1 MIRVGTITY
10 DRRGNK
16 TYPTYPGFTLIEV
29 MTASSKYGEIG
40 PYVLKDDEGRIME
53 NIWQSMKVYPYVP
66 TTRSTFSRWDNT
78 VIWSHPHEIHIDE
91 HGELTP
97 EYWAWRDK
105 LSRNPYPVRYPV
117 GRQHRHKCVYA
128 EWEGEKL
135 DYVQS
140 RKRIYFPLYT
150 TLVEKEE
157 IYAEL
162 KERLDGG
169 ENLLIAEV
177 DGPKEESM
185 PYYKENYGV
194 DDEFIENRTI
204 LVNDENMDLML
215 NDTRHAFGHG
225 YCLAMSL
232 LQMSI
237 D

>member
-1 MIRVGTITY
+1 
-10 DRRGNK
+10 
-16 TYPTYPGFTLIEV
+16 
-29 MTASSKYGEIG
+29 
-40 PYVLKDDEGRIME
+40 
-53 NIWQSMKVYPYVP
+53 
-66 TTRSTFSRWDNT
+66 
-78 VIWSHPHEIHIDE
+78 
-91 HGELTP
+91 
-97 EYWAWRDK
+97 
-105 LSRNPYPVRYPV
+105 
-117 GRQHRHKCVYA
+117 
-128 EWEGEKL
+128 
-135 DYVQS
+135 
-140 RKRIYFPLYT
+140 
-150 TLVEKEE
+150 VEKEE